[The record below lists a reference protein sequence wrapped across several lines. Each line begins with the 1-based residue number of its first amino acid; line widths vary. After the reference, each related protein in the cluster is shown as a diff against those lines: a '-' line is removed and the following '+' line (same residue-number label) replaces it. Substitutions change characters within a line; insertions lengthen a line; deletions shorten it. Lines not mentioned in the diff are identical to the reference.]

1 MAASKRPP
9 WLRSSDLR
17 FHRASTR
24 PLSKKGQEDG
34 PLRGRHPVG
43 AFIVSEIVLRAGDAG
58 AVLSNLRQGLMAA
71 NFDGYDQ
78 PSDAALEQ
86 YQFFQAL
93 KPSDQHVLLGI
104 LNALRCDE
112 VRLRFRPGDEG
123 RHRRLDAEFI
133 QNIDQEAIIAFLPRH
148 KGRRNTSLPVDQS

>member
-43 AFIVSEIVLRAGDAG
+43 AFNVSLRVIPLVPRMDAGMLDDILAMTMMGATSYVEIVL
-58 AVLSNLRQGLMAA
+58 
-71 NFDGYDQ
+71 
-78 PSDAALEQ
+78 ALDR
-86 YQFFQAL
+86 F
-93 KPSDQHVLLGI
+93 G
-104 LNALRCDE
+104 
-112 VRLRFRPGDEG
+112 VRLREDE
-123 RHRRLDAEFI
+123 RSNQVPLRRDVQRAMWE
-133 QNIDQEAIIAFLPRH
+133 RC
-148 KGRRNTSLPVDQS
+148 T